1 MIRKLAKS
9 LREYKRETIL
19 TPILMIVEVAMEV
32 FIPLVIAWF
41 GARLEAGDGKGM
53 LRYGIIMIGAAV
65 ISLLAGM
72 FGGKLCA
79 KASTGF
85 AKNLRHDMYENI
97 LGFSFSN
104 IDKFS
109 TSSLVTRL
117 TTDISNVQMAFMMLI
132 RTAIR
137 SPLMFIFSI
146 VMSFAVSKKLPAIFF
161 VTVPILAVGIII
173 IIRMAMPIFKR
184 VFKKYDGLNNSI
196 QENIRGMR
204 VVKAYVREDY
214 ETEKFTKVSGEL
226 CRDFT
231 KAERIL
237 AFNNPLMM
245 LCLQGALLA
254 IAFFGSKVIMNGTEE
269 LSVFGLTS
277 LLTYSLQILMS
288 LQMLS
293 MIFVM
298 LTMSA
303 ESARRIVEVLDE
315 KSDLTNKPDAITE
328 VKDGSIVFEDVDF
341 KYSKDA
347 QKYALTDINLNI
359 ASGQTVGIIGG
370 TGSSKTTLVN
380 LISRLYDVSSGSIKV
395 GGVDVRDYD
404 IETLRNSVAV
414 VLQKNVLFSGT
425 IKENMRWGNKDATDE
440 QIVNACRIAQADEFI
455 RSFPN
460 GYDTYIEQGGTNVSG
475 GQKQRLCIARALLKD
490 PKVIIL
496 DDSTSAVDMKT
507 DACLRYAFKNEIP
520 HITKI
525 IVAQRIS
532 SVEEADQ
539 IIVMDGGR
547 ISAVGTHDELLGS
560 SDIYREV
567 YYSQNS
573 QAAKESGYNIRGGT
587 VDGAVAGEGGNA

>member
-53 LRYGIIMIGAAV
+53 LRYGIIMVGAAV

-315 KSDLTNKPDAITE
+315 KSDLTNKPDAIKE

-525 IVAQRIS
+525 IVAQRIA